1 MRLFYAVKIPDEVKD
16 AVAKF
21 IDPFRSL
28 PGKVKWVES
37 KNLHLTLKFIG
48 ETEKILLPELEKA
61 AWEAIKGVES
71 FEIELSDC
79 GAFPN
84 LRSPRVFWIGIKDS
98 EKRLTNLQKKLD
110 YNLNE
115 IGFEAE
121 RKKFSPH
128 LTLGRVKSNSG
139 LSEVK
144 ESFSQVKFG
153 SHIFKIDAMYLIESQ
168 LRPQGPVYTD
178 LKEFSF

>member
-1 MRLFYAVKIPDEVKD
+1 MRLFYAVKIPDEVKT
-16 AVAKF
+16 AVTKF
-21 IDPFRSL
+21 VEPFRSL

-37 KNLHLTLKFIG
+37 GNLHLTLKFIG

-61 AWEAIKGVES
+61 AFEAVKGMKS
-71 FEIELSDC
+71 FKIEFSDC

-98 EKRLTNLQKKLD
+98 EKRLTNLQKRLD
-110 YNLNE
+110 YNLNQ

-128 LTLGRVKSNSG
+128 LTLGRVKSNLG
-139 LSEVK
+139 LSELT
-144 ESFSQVKFG
+144 ESFSKAKFET
-153 SHIFKIDAMYLIESQ
+153 HVIKINAMYLIESK
-168 LRPQGPVYTD
+168 LRPQGPIYTD
-178 LKEFSF
+178 LQEFSF